1 MIYTDEQLAISGA
14 ALRQLEAGLE
24 AARER
29 RTGRAWVRAL
39 EVAALESQIGD
50 IEAEMR
56 EYRQLRDGQVALE
69 EAPAVDELPKVLA
82 RARIRSGL
90 TQGDLAV
97 GLGTTPEQVQRYE
110 ASDYAGASL
119 DTLLA
124 VSRAVGIDPA

>member
-1 MIYTDEQLAISGA
+1 MIYTDEQFANSGA
-14 ALRQLEAGLE
+14 VLRRLEAGLA

-29 RTGRAWVRAL
+29 RTGRAWVREL

-50 IEAEMR
+50 IEAELR
-56 EYRQLRDGQVALE
+56 EYRQLRDGRVPLA

-82 RARIRSGL
+82 KARIRSGL
-90 TQGDLAV
+90 SQGALAAR
-97 GLGTTPEQVQRYE
+97 LGTTPEQVQRFE